1 GSDRCPGAGKE
12 LARFEVRGNRVDAE
26 GGPDVVEAFARLF
39 GDLVAGI
46 LEDVDIVALAA
57 GHLVIVGAALE
68 PIAAVAAEQRI
79 VAAQSEQEVLAAI
92 AGDDVVE
99 GSAGQGRILN
109 LLARRL
115 EREIDIQ

>member
-46 LEDVDIVALAA
+46 LEDVDVVALAA
-57 GHLVIVGAALE
+57 GHLVIV
-68 PIAAVAAEQRI
+68 

-99 GSAGQGRILN
+99 GVAIRVEGSAGQGRILD

-115 EREIDIQ
+115 EREIDI